1 MIGGRV
7 LAAAKSGGQ
16 RAVQDEEGGA
26 RGGHVRGCDV
36 HHVQG
41 VAEGSDDERNGGYR
55 QRVAERPQQGFQG
68 VCVPCVQGG
77 KLVY

>member
-1 MIGGRV
+1 MP
-7 LAAAKSGGQ
+7 AAAESGRQ
-16 RAVQDEEGGA
+16 RAVHDEEGGT

-41 VAEGSDDERNGGYR
+41 VAERSDDEGNGGHR

-68 VCVPCVQGG
+68 ECTEGG
-77 KLVY
+77 VFTVFC